1 MQTIK
6 KRIAE
11 RILAGVRKVNPDT
24 ALTADEIAGMLEYPP
39 DPAMGDLAFP
49 CFRLSRELRRSPIQ
63 IATALKEDL
72 ADETIVAFGYWR
84 APVG

>member
-39 DPAMGDLAFP
+39 DPAMGDLASDSAAS
-49 CFRLSRELRRSPIQ
+49 CAALRVRSQ
-63 IATALKEDL
+63 L
-72 ADETIVAFGYWR
+72 R
-84 APVG
+84 